1 MVKAFVVLA
10 DKFKHVRGDSEAK
23 ERLIL
28 ELQVRGGKYYFQIML
43 NKSVACVHSGPGA
56 REGHHGAV
64 QVPEEVGVRGQ
75 PPQDRQRQDPQDGAQ
90 TQGDP
95 GDSGLDNNKIL
106 KTDSYVMLYTKILTK
121 KYMLEGIKNPQTS
134 SFPGLLA
141 PAAGKGSR
149 PWPSPVAAPLAPC
162 IPCIS
167 YTLYL
172 LESAEA
178 CICLEFVGGRYLV

>member
-1 MVKAFVVLA
+1 MVLV

-75 PPQDRQRQDPQDGAQ
+75 LFKTVSGKIRRTELRHKKIQELQD
-90 TQGDP
+90 
-95 GDSGLDNNKIL
+95 
-106 KTDSYVMLYTKILTK
+106 
-121 KYMLEGIKNPQTS
+121 
-134 SFPGLLA
+134 
-141 PAAGKGSR
+141 
-149 PWPSPVAAPLAPC
+149 
-162 IPCIS
+162 
-167 YTLYL
+167 
-172 LESAEA
+172 
-178 CICLEFVGGRYLV
+178 